1 MRRVCPALLVLLAC
15 GDAGGGASPSTT
27 TTATTGTAETTTGG
41 QAPTTTDGLD
51 ATSSSAGADTTL
63 APDTGETAADAST
76 GPSGPLMPAPGESR
90 YALVGEVVV
99 LDGSKSTGAA
109 LYQWDPGDGG
119 PPGEPSPDP
128 VREVSYAEP
137 GRYKPILTVYD
148 GMGQSLAA
156 SVTITATDP
165 PIWTPRHSSSV
176 VVVGARVAVVSPDSD
191 EVMIAAGDERGFAV
205 ERRLPVGDNPRTL
218 AALDDEWLAV
228 TGQDDATLTLL
239 RADGAASQVLALP
252 PASRPFGVVADG
264 ETLYVSL
271 QATGQLARVTFI
283 GETAKLA
290 ETWDVGPDAR
300 GVSLLP
306 DGRVAVARW
315 RSAPAGATVWALDP
329 DGGGVDE
336 WTLQLDPQAAS
347 DTEVG
352 GVPSY
357 LGALAV
363 APTGERAA
371 IPGLQA
377 NIQEGMFLAGVP
389 LQSDTT
395 MRAVLATLDPATG
408 LESFAARKQFDNR
421 GMASAAAFSRFGDYV
436 YIATRGPRS
445 LERVDVFSGDVSGN
459 VFDVGLALEGL
470 ALSAD
475 GRFLFVDAYM
485 SRELVVHDTRVFESP
500 QPPLARLQIP
510 TKEPLAPEILRGK
523 QLFNDSADPRL
534 SQDNY
539 IACAHCHLDGE
550 SDLLLWDFTDRGEGL
565 RDTVALNGHAGTA
578 DGPIHWSANFDEVQ
592 DFEND
597 IRNAF
602 GGAGLM
608 SDEDWQTGTRAQTLG
623 DPKAGVSPDLD
634 ALAAYVNSLTTEPRS
649 PHRTPAGELTP
660 EAEAGRVLFESP
672 ALGCTDCHTGPRLT
686 DSQWIGPGVP
696 LLHDVGTIG
705 PGSGQRLGA
714 PLTGLD
720 TPTLHGLWRS
730 PPYLHDGSAQS
741 LLEVLTIRNPNDEH
755 GHTSTLG
762 DAELADL
769 VAYLLCLDGD
779 VD

>member
-1 MRRVCPALLVLLAC
+1 MRHAVLLVLLAAC
-15 GDAGGGASPSTT
+15 GAPGDATT
-27 TTATTGTAETTTGG
+27 TTTTGTTTGDGSSTDTPTTSSTDPSDTTTSIDPTTTTSEATTSEATTTTTTGP
-41 QAPTTTDGLD
+41 A
-51 ATSSSAGADTTL
+51 
-63 APDTGETAADAST
+63 
-76 GPSGPLMPAPGESR
+76 GPLLPDPGPSR

-99 LDGSKSTGAA
+99 LDGSASTGAV

-119 PPGEPSPDP
+119 EPSEPSADP
-128 VREVSYAEP
+128 VLEVTYSEP
-137 GRYKPILTVYD
+137 GRFKPILTVYD
-148 GMGQSLAA
+148 QDGQSLAA

-165 PIWTPRHSSSV
+165 PVWAPRASATV
-176 VVVGARVAVVSPDSD
+176 VRVGARVAVVSPDSD
-191 EVMIAAGDERGFAV
+191 EIMIAAGDRRSFAV
-205 ERRLPVGDNPRTL
+205 LARVPVGDNPRTL
-218 AALDDEWLAV
+218 TAIGDDRLAV
-228 TGQDDATLTLL
+228 ACQDDATLHLVA
-239 RADGAASQVLALP
+239 ADGSASAVLALP

-264 ETLYVSL
+264 ATLYVSL
-271 QATGQLARVTFI
+271 QATGQLARVSAAADQPVLEDI
-283 GETAKLA
+283 
-290 ETWDVGPDAR
+290 WDVGPDAR
-300 GVSLLP
+300 HVALLP

-315 RSAPAGATVWALDP
+315 RSDPAAATLWALDP
-329 DGGGVDE
+329 TDGTSAA
-336 WTLQLDPQAAS
+336 WSLQFDPQAAS

-363 APTGERAA
+363 APTAREAA
-371 IPGLQA
+371 IPALQA
-377 NIQEGMFLAGVP
+377 NIGEGLFLAGVP

-395 MRAVLATLDPATG
+395 MRAVLAQLDPATG
-408 LESFAARKQFDNR
+408 LEAFDRRKQLDNR
-421 GMASAAAFSRFGDYV
+421 GMASAAAYSRFGDYLYV
-436 YIATRGPRS
+436 ATRGPRS
-445 LERVDVFSGDVSGN
+445 VERIDVFSGDVAGN

-475 GRFLFVDAYM
+475 DGLLFVDAYM
-485 SRELVVHDTRVFESP
+485 SRELVVYSTEIFETP
-500 QPPLARLQIP
+500 GPPLARLQIP
-510 TKEPLAPEILRGK
+510 TSEPLPAQVLRGK

-550 SDLLLWDFTDRGEGL
+550 SDLFVWDFTDRGEGL
-565 RDTVALNGHAGTA
+565 RDTAVLNGHAGSG

-608 SDEDWQTGTRAQTLG
+608 SDVDWQTGTRAETLG

-634 ALAAYVNSLTTEPRS
+634 ALAAYVSSLASEPRS
-649 PHRTPAGELTP
+649 PHRTAAGALP
-660 EAEAGRVLFESP
+660 PDAEAGRVLFESA
-672 ALGCTDCHTGPRLT
+672 ALGCTDCHAGPRLT
-686 DSQWIGPGVP
+686 DSQWLAPGMP
-696 LLHDVGTIG
+696 LLHDVGTLG
-705 PGSGQRLGA
+705 PGSGQRLGQ

-730 PPYLHDGSAQS
+730 APYLHDGSAAT
-741 LLEVLTIRNPNDEH
+741 LLAVLTTKNPGDLH
-755 GHTSTLG
+755 GVTSTL
-762 DAELADL
+762 DAGELADL

>member
-1 MRRVCPALLVLLAC
+1 MRRVHLLLALAAC
-15 GDAGGGASPSTT
+15 GDAAT
-27 TTATTGTAETTTGG
+27 TTAGETTSADETTSTSTGSTPTTG
-41 QAPTTTDGLD
+41 APEPG
-51 ATSSSAGADTTL
+51 TSSTDES
-63 APDTGETAADAST
+63 TGDASSTAST
-76 GPSGPLMPAPGESR
+76 GPSGPLMPDPGEPR

-99 LDGSKSTGAA
+99 LDGSKSSGAA

-119 PPGEPSPDP
+119 PPGEPTADP

-165 PIWTPRHSSSV
+165 PVWAPRHSTSV
-176 VVVGARVAVVSPDSD
+176 TMIGERVAVVSPDSD
-191 EVMIAAGDERGFAV
+191 EVMIAAGDRQGFAV
-205 ERRLPVGDNPRTL
+205 ERRIAVGDNPRTL
-218 AALDDEWLAV
+218 AAVGDWLAV
-228 TGQDDATLTLL
+228 ANQDDATLTFC
-239 RADGAASQVLALP
+239 RADGTGPIKTLALP

-271 QATGQLARVTFI
+271 QATGRLARVEFAA
-283 GETAKLA
+283 ETPTLA
-290 ETWDVGPDAR
+290 QTWDVGPDAR

-315 RSAPAGATVWALDP
+315 RSDRAAASLWALDP
-329 DGGGVDE
+329 DSGTSE
-336 WTLQLDPQAAS
+336 SWALQFDPQAAS

-357 LGALAV
+357 LGALAL
-363 APTGERAA
+363 APTGQLAA
-371 IPGLQA
+371 VPGLQA
-377 NIQEGMFLAGVP
+377 NIGEGMFLAGVP

-395 MRAVLATLDPATG
+395 MRAVLAYLDPASG
-408 LESFAARKQFDNR
+408 GELFERRKQLDNR
-421 GMASAAAFSRFGDYV
+421 GMASAAVFSRFGDYV

-445 LERVDVFSGDVSGN
+445 IERLDVFSGDVAGN

-470 ALSAD
+470 TLSPD
-475 GRFLFVDAYM
+475 DRLLFVDAYM
-485 SRELVVHDTRVFESP
+485 SRELVVYDTRVFETP
-500 QPPLARLQIP
+500 GPPLARLQIP
-510 TKEPLAPEILRGK
+510 AQEPLSPQLLRGK

-539 IACAHCHLDGE
+539 IACAHCHLEGE
-550 SDLLLWDFTDRGEGL
+550 SDRFVWDFTDRGEGL
-565 RDTVALNGHAGTA
+565 RDTVVLNGHAGTG

-608 SDEDWQTGTRAQTLG
+608 SDEDWSTGTRSQTLG

-634 ALAAYVNSLTTEPRS
+634 ALAAYVDSLSAEPRS
-649 PHRTPAGELTP
+649 PHRTADGELTA
-660 EAEAGRVLFESP
+660 EAEAGRALFESP
-672 ALGCTDCHTGPRLT
+672 ALGCTDCHAGPRLT
-686 DSQWIGPGVP
+686 DSQWIGPGMP
-696 LLHDVGTIG
+696 LLHDVGTLG

-720 TPTLHGLWRS
+720 TPSLHGLWRS
-730 PPYLHDGSAQS
+730 PPYLHDGSAAT
-741 LLEVLTIRNPNDEH
+741 LLEVLTVRNPDDLH
-755 GHTSTLG
+755 GVTSMLDDG
-762 DAELADL
+762 ELAAL
-769 VAYLLCLDGD
+769 VAYLQCLDGELD
-779 VD
+779 